1 MRYRL
6 ATDNVVDKVLDEEA
20 VIINLD
26 TGMYYGLD
34 GPAAKVW
41 ECASRGVPIEQI
53 ANELALYYPAQ
64 EGIDEE
70 LAALLAK
77 LCAAG
82 LLAAAADNEAGDP
95 PVSTEWPQA
104 YQPLDLTCYDDV
116 ADMIALDPPLPE
128 LSYERLDQPRRAQ
141 A

>member
-1 MRYRL
+1 V
-6 ATDNVVDKVLDEEA
+6 ASDNVVDKVLDQEA

-41 ECASRGVPIEQI
+41 ECIAGGISIERI
-53 ANELALYYPAQ
+53 VAELERAYPGRPQLEQELEALV
-64 EGIDEE
+64 
-70 LAALLAK
+70 LK
-77 LCAAG
+77 LSAAG
-82 LLAAAADNEAGDP
+82 LLAAADEAGDDGEQQ
-95 PVSTEWPQA
+95 TIDWPSEYQA
-104 YQPLDLTCYDDV
+104 LDMTCYDDV

-128 LSYERLDQPRRAQ
+128 LSYERLERPRGAQ